1 MGHTMTNLYTQGSM
15 DFEKVTI
22 IPRGRA
28 LGVTLQ
34 QMSEEKVR
42 SLDKESILAII
53 DVAMGGHIAEKIFI
67 GEGKIASGCS
77 NDLEKATQMARHAV
91 RKFGMFSGY
100 GVGLIAS

>member
-1 MGHTMTNLYTQGSM
+1 M
-15 DFEKVTI
+15 
-22 IPRGRA
+22 
-28 LGVTLQ
+28 TLQ

-77 NDLEKATQMARHAV
+77 NDLEKATQMARQAV